1 MNSLAITE
9 HLCITEHLLWLTGMQ
24 TKSQELM
31 CPCKPERGSGSLE
44 RALGK
49 GGYHQT
55 VASAGSTGFSA
66 WENSEFNVPNI

>member
-1 MNSLAITE
+1 MHNRASIMAN
-9 HLCITEHLLWLTGMQ
+9 GDADK
-24 TKSQELM
+24 KSRVNVPLQAR
-31 CPCKPERGSGSLE
+31 ERGSGSLE